1 MVCHQDPLWCV
12 MVMVMDYNRH
22 EITGKL
28 VIEVITRFEFP
39 ENRYH
44 VVRVLMLDFY
54 LAITE
59 QLVLHN

>member
-1 MVCHQDPLWCV
+1 MVCQQEPLWCA

-28 VIEVITRFEFP
+28 VIEVITRFKFP

-44 VVRVLMLDFY
+44 VVRLLMLDFY

>member
-1 MVCHQDPLWCV
+1 

-44 VVRVLMLDFY
+44 VVRLLMLDFN